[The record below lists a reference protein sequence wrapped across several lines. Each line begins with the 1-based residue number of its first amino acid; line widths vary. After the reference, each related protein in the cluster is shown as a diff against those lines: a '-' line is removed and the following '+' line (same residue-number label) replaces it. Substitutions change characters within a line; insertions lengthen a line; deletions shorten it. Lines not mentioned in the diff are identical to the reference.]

1 MAQEEK
7 YEVYGKANL
16 PTIEPVGEY
25 GWFIPYRKSDESEAK
40 WRKMF
45 EEDGFIDDPITDEEW
60 AAMEKYPPVP
70 VAEYQEIEKQAF
82 RDMVKAIEARP
93 GYPWYI
99 GDAVMDKYIDAV
111 QDCIVA
117 AINFRKVLPFE
128 FCRGEQFDFIPKN
141 RRKIEGDYV
150 VVAKEVIDM
159 EV

>member
-1 MAQEEK
+1 MEQEGK
-7 YEVYGKANL
+7 YEVYGEANL

-25 GWFIPYRKSDESEAK
+25 GWFIPYSKSDEREAK
-40 WRKMF
+40 WRKLF
-45 EEDGFIDDPITDEEW
+45 EEDGFVDNPITDEEW

-70 VAEYQEIEKQAF
+70 VAEYQEIEKQAL
-82 RDMVKAIEARP
+82 RDLVKAIEARP
-93 GYPWYI
+93 GYPWAI
-99 GDAVMDKYIDAV
+99 DDAVMDKYIDAV